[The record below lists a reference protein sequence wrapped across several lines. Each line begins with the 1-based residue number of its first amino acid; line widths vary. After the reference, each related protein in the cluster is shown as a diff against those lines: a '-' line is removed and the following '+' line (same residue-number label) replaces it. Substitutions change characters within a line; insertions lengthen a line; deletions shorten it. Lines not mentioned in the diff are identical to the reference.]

1 MTKYRDLMGIKP
13 VPKVEAN
20 LTRRKK
26 VMVTNVRSFIEAEA
40 LRFTASIKRETDGY
54 VAELMERVLNKH
66 PFNRPLKRTAA
77 QVLRLAFQ
85 AEKFLNGF

>member
-1 MTKYRDLMGIKP
+1 MRIKP
-13 VPKVEAN
+13 VPKVEAD

-26 VMVTNVRSFIEAEA
+26 VMVTNVRSFIEAET

-54 VAELMERVLNKH
+54 VAELMERVLNIH

-85 AEKFLNGF
+85 LES